1 MQVRV
6 TFFIQSL
13 SFWTEARS
21 VIARAEYAPI
31 SARKIGGDSME
42 FARSLIGVVLSLILI
57 AGIFAAGAFAPKE
70 QNQSYVV
77 EVATYSGTCSVD

>member
-1 MQVRV
+1 
-6 TFFIQSL
+6 
-13 SFWTEARS
+13 
-21 VIARAEYAPI
+21 
-31 SARKIGGDSME
+31 ME